1 MIDDRTSIASAAG
14 TAKAECHRAAAGS
27 GRGAASATPAPA
39 IAARAIDAIWP
50 AAALMLAGV
59 AGLAWASVPPIQ
71 PGDQVV
77 VIAPPGTPQIQTLAM
92 VAGAQGALVAP
103 GRFANIAIATSPR
116 VDFPAAL
123 RREGAWFVFASPRL
137 AGCLGAAKEETAL

>member
-1 MIDDRTSIASAAG
+1 MIDDRTSSINA
-14 TAKAECHRAAAGS
+14 TCHRAV
-27 GRGAASATPAPA
+27 AASGHGAMPAPPPRTIAAPA
-39 IAARAIDAIWP
+39 IVSIWP

-77 VIAPPGTPQIQTLAM
+77 VIAPPGTPQMQTLAM